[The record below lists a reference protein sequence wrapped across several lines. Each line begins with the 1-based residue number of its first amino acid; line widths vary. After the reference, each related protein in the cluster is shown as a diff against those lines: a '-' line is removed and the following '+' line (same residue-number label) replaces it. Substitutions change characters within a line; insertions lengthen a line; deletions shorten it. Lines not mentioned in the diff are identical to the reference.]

1 MDKNLSEFLDKS
13 PADFKRDDFLQVIEK
28 QGIERLTFHY
38 TALDGRLKE
47 LKIPVSGRDQ
57 VENILTVGE
66 RVDGSS
72 LFKGV
77 VDTDVSDL
85 YVIPEYKTAFLN
97 PFDKRSLDFFCRFLN
112 KDGERASSALDNIL
126 YKANSLFQRNTG
138 LELLALGE
146 LEFFLI
152 YKSDPDIFPM
162 QKQLGY
168 HESSPFRK
176 SGEILDE
183 MVHHIS
189 RITGV
194 VKYSHTEVGFIRSI
208 QSEVEEIRGKSA
220 EQLEVEFLPRPVEEM
235 ADYLILARWII
246 RNVAF
251 KHGCVATFA
260 PKIELGVAGNGL
272 HFHLQLR
279 KNKKNIMT
287 DSNGGLSEAALRLI
301 GGLCQ
306 YSPSLTAFGNTVAS
320 SYLRLIPH
328 YEAPTRIF
336 WSDLNRSALIRI
348 PLAWTNTQKLANK
361 INPQDEFKERDLE
374 THQTVE
380 FRSPDGSALVYLLL
394 AGIVL
399 ATDWAFTGD
408 ESLDLAKKS
417 YFKERETQDKDGLDR
432 FPLLPSDCG
441 ESAQILL
448 EKRELYEREGIFPP
462 SIIDYIADSLSAENT
477 KVTSSSGS
485 VDMRKLM
492 HRYLHIR

>member
-1 MDKNLSEFLDKS
+1 MDKNLAEFLEKS
-13 PADFKRDDFLQVIEK
+13 SADFKRDDFLRVIEEK
-28 QGIERLTFHY
+28 GMERLTFHY

-47 LKIPVSGRDQ
+47 LKIPVTGRNQ
-57 VENILTVGE
+57 AENILAEGE

-72 LFKGV
+72 LFKGI
-77 VDTDVSDL
+77 VDADVSDL
-85 YVIPEYKTAFLN
+85 YVVPEYKTAFLN
-97 PFDKRSLDFFCRFLN
+97 PFDNKSLDFICRFLN
-112 KDGERASSALDNIL
+112 KEGKRASFALDNIL
-126 YKANSLFQRNTG
+126 YKAHSLFQKNTG
-138 LELLALGE
+138 LELFALGE

-152 YKSDPDIFPM
+152 YNSDPDIFPM

-183 MVHHIS
+183 MVQHIS

-194 VKYSHTEVGFIRSI
+194 VKYSHSEVGFIKSI

-246 RNVAF
+246 RNIAF

-287 DSNGGLSEAALRLI
+287 DSNGQLSEAARRLI

-306 YSPSLTAFGNTVAS
+306 WSPSLTAFGNTVAS

-336 WSDLNRSALIRI
+336 WSDLNRSALIRV
-348 PLAWTNTQKLANK
+348 PLAWTNMQNLADR
-361 INPQDEFKERDLE
+361 INPQGEFKEKNLE
-374 THQTVE
+374 SQQTVE
-380 FRSPDGSALVYLLL
+380 FRSPDGSALIHLLL

-399 ATDWAFTGD
+399 STDWAFTGD
-408 ESLDLAKKS
+408 QSLELAEKS
-417 YFKERETQDKDGLDR
+417 YFKEEEIGDKEQLDQ

-441 ESAQILL
+441 ESAQILI
-448 EKRELYEREGIFPP
+448 ENREFYERAGIFPP
-462 SIIDYIADSLSAENT
+462 SIIEYLAEFLREEST
-477 KVTSSSGS
+477 KVVSLSGS